1 MIKIGKIL
9 KSHGLEGV
17 VKLVSFCETPENIF
31 SIELFDINGS
41 IMKCHRVGFTSKPD
55 TFLAKFDCMNSI
67 EDTIKYRNFELFMN
81 EDNLPDINDNSIYMI
96 DIIGMSVLDGKK
108 HGIVESV
115 SNYGAGD
122 IIDIKWD
129 DNKNESI
136 LFTKDFIEKID
147 KKTNTIK
154 VKQTLYI

>member
-9 KSHGLEGV
+9 KSHGIKGA
-17 VKLVSFCETPENIF
+17 VKLASFCETPEDIF
-31 SIELFDINGS
+31 NIELFDLNGTV
-41 IMKCHRVGFTSKPD
+41 MKCHKVGLTSKLD
-55 TFLAKFDCMNSI
+55 IFLAKFDCMDSI

-81 EDNLPDINDNSIYMI
+81 EDNLPNINDNSIYMV
-96 DIIGMSVLDGKK
+96 DIIGMSVLDDKR

-122 IIDIKWD
+122 ILDIKWD
-129 DNKNESI
+129 DNRNESI

-154 VKQTLYI
+154 IKQTLYI

>member
-9 KSHGLEGV
+9 KPHGIKGI
-17 VKLVSFCETPENIF
+17 VKLASFCEIPEDIF
-31 SIELFDINGS
+31 NIELFDLNGI
-41 IMKCHRVGFTSKPD
+41 IMKCYKAGLTNRQD
-55 TFLAKFDCMNSI
+55 IFLAKFDCMNSI

-81 EDNLPDINDNSIYMI
+81 KDDLPNTNDNSIYMV
-96 DIIGMSVLDGKK
+96 DIIGMYVLDDKK
-108 HGIVESV
+108 HGVVESV

-122 IIDIKWD
+122 ILDIKWD
-129 DNKNESI
+129 DSKNESI

-154 VKQTLYI
+154 IKRILYI

>member
-9 KSHGLEGV
+9 KSHGIKGV
-17 VKLVSFCETPENIF
+17 VKLASFCEIPEDIF
-31 SIELFDINGS
+31 NIELFDLNGT
-41 IMKCHRVGFTSKPD
+41 IMKCCKAGLTNRQD
-55 TFLAKFDCMNSI
+55 IFLAKFDCMNSI

-81 EDNLPDINDNSIYMI
+81 KDDLPNTNDNSIYMV
-96 DIIGMSVLDGKK
+96 DIIGMYVLDDKK
-108 HGIVESV
+108 HGVVESV

-122 IIDIKWD
+122 ILDIKWD
-129 DNKNESI
+129 DSKNESI

-154 VKQTLYI
+154 IKRILYI